1 MKKKVCISIIVVIA
15 ILICILNIIC
25 PFFGGKMKKLVD
37 EKGNVI
43 EGSISEKIWLDTD
56 GTKLGLIIKSEN
68 PNNPVLLVLGGGPGI
83 PEYLMEDVYDSH
95 LYKYFTVCYIN
106 YRGTGLSY
114 DKNINKESLTSE
126 KYFEDAITVTKYLK
140 DRFNKEKIYLMGH
153 SFGTYISLNVVYK
166 NPELYEGYIAMSMCV
181 DQNKSE
187 KMAYDYMMQ
196 TYKNAGNTSKVKELE
211 KYSSIFENMEKI
223 DLEDKLTQDY
233 FRSARDKDMHELGIG
248 TTHEMKSVISG
259 IFFPSL
265 KMKEFTL
272 GERINIWK
280 AKIATENSPVDK
292 DSFNFNAFDT
302 IKKIEVPIY
311 VFAGVYD
318 YTTTYLLQKEYF
330 DMVEAPEKK
339 FYTFDNSAHSPIFE
353 ENEKAINIIK
363 SDILKY

>member
-1 MKKKVCISIIVVIA
+1 MKKKIFISIIVILV
-15 ILICILNIIC
+15 ILICLANIIC
-25 PFFGGKMKKLVD
+25 PFAGGKMKKLVD
-37 EKGNVI
+37 ENGNVI

-83 PEYLMEDVYDSH
+83 PEYLLEDIYDSH

-126 KYFEDAITVTKYLK
+126 KYFEDAITVTNYLRG
-140 DRFNKEKIYLMGH
+140 RFNKEKIYLVGH
-153 SFGTYISLNVVYK
+153 SFGTYISLNVVQK

-181 DQNKSE
+181 DQKKSE
-187 KMAYDYMMQ
+187 KVAYDYMMEQ
-196 TYKNAGNTSKVKELE
+196 YEKSGKTKKVKELE
-211 KYSSIFENMEKI
+211 KYSSIFENIEKI
-223 DLEDKLTQDY
+223 DLQDKLTQDY

-259 IFFPSL
+259 IFLPSF
-265 KMKEFTL
+265 KMQEFTV

-280 AKIATENSPVDK
+280 AKKATENCPVII
-292 DSFNFNAFDT
+292 DSFNFNAFET

-318 YTTTYLLQKEYF
+318 YTTEYSLQKEYF
-330 DMVEAPEKK
+330 EMLEAPKKK
-339 FYTFDNSAHSPIFE
+339 FYTFKNSAHSPLFE

-363 SDILKY
+363 SDIL